1 MAETFRE
8 GLVSYLLARASFAV
22 SGPFAEA
29 LKAHHITMRQWR
41 ILGTLWDSE
50 GLRLG
55 ELAAAIMCEQS
66 TTTRLVDRL
75 VADGMV
81 AKDPAADD
89 RRKVQ
94 LKLTPKGRTET
105 EQLVALSD
113 QLERDFAESYGEDN
127 AETLKAELQA
137 LIERYS

>member
-22 SGPFAEA
+22 SGPFATA

-75 VADGMV
+75 VADGLV
-81 AKDPAADD
+81 DKGPAADD

-94 LKLTPKGRTET
+94 LKLTPKGRAET
-105 EQLVALSD
+105 QQLVALTD
-113 QLERDFAESYGEDN
+113 ELERDFAASYGEGN
-127 AETLKAELQA
+127 AEALKAELQA

>member
-1 MAETFRE
+1 MPETFRE

-22 SGPFAEA
+22 SGPFAA
-29 LKAHHITMRQWR
+29 GLKAHRITMRQWR

-50 GLRLG
+50 GMPLG
-55 ELAAAIMCEQS
+55 ELAGAIMCEQS

-75 VADGMV
+75 VADGLV
-81 AKDPAADD
+81 DKRPSADD

-94 LKLTPKGRTET
+94 LVLTPKGRAET
-105 EQLVALSD
+105 QELVALAD
-113 QLERDFAESYGEDN
+113 EAERDFVASYGDGSTES
-127 AETLKAELQA
+127 LKAELKA